1 LLVLSVIIAVVVTK
15 EAVDMSG
22 DTITLSSTSKTGT
35 IFVNNIKVN
44 AKDTIIISDSTMYVP
59 LIAVL
64 EALGS
69 KIVYNSYN
77 TLKNNFENSKK
88 EGVISVSEIT
98 NAIKLLLENS
108 IGLVSVEGEISNYKP
123 HYSRHRYFT
132 LKDDKAQISCTM
144 WKSRNVNFEMAD
156 GQKVVAT
163 GTISVYPPRGNY
175 QLDVISLVPAG
186 VGDLYKAF
194 ELLKQK
200 LQNAGYFDI
209 ARKKIIPEMPMNIG
223 VSTSPTGAAVEDI
236 FSTIKR
242 RFSSANIYFRP
253 TIVQGDSAA
262 PDIVNAI
269 NELQKT
275 PAEVII
281 IGRGGGSIEDLWA
294 YNTELVANAIYNS
307 TVPIISAVGHETDF
321 TIADFVADCRA
332 ATPTAAAELTTPQT
346 SFDIINRCLSYQ
358 NLLNKTI
365 ASTVENYYN
374 LIDDFSEKRTGKQ
387 ILDKIYYHYQLLD
400 SKEEAIRKELNYKL
414 QNNWTLLASL
424 ENQCRAL
431 SPTAPLSR
439 GFALLKHKNNFIK
452 NDESLSQY
460 DKFEIIRDKENVV
473 AKFVRLVENDLFE

>member
-1 LLVLSVIIAVVVTK
+1 
-15 EAVDMSG
+15 M
-22 DTITLSSTSKTGT
+22 KT
-35 IFVNNIKVN
+35 V
-44 AKDTIIISDSTMYVP
+44 
-59 LIAVL
+59 
-64 EALGS
+64 
-69 KIVYNSYN
+69 
-77 TLKNNFENSKK
+77 KK

-108 IGLVSVEGEISNYKP
+108 IGLISVEGEISNYKP
-123 HYSRHRYFT
+123 HYSGHRYFT

-156 GQKVVAT
+156 GQKVIAT

-175 QLDVISLVPAG
+175 QLDVVSLVPAG

-200 LQNAGYFDI
+200 LQSLGYFD
-209 ARKKIIPEMPMNIG
+209 AVHKKLLPEMPMNIG

-242 RFSSANIYFRP
+242 RFPLANIYFRP

-262 PDIVNAI
+262 LDIVNAI

-275 PAEVII
+275 PADADVIDADVMDVII

-294 YNTELVANAIYNS
+294 YNTEIVADAIYNS

-321 TIADFVADCRA
+321 TIADFVADFRA
-332 ATPTAAAELTTPQT
+332 ATPTAAAELATPQT
-346 SFDIINRCLSYQ
+346 SSDLINECLAYQ
-358 NLLNKTI
+358 NLLHKTI
-365 ASTVENYYN
+365 TATVENYYN
-374 LIDDFSEKRTGKQ
+374 MLNDFSEKRTSKQ

-414 QNNWTLLASL
+414 QNNWTLLESL

-431 SPTAPLSR
+431 SPNAPLSR

-452 NDESLSQY
+452 SDESLSQY
-460 DKFEIIRDKENVV
+460 DKFEIIRQNETVIS
-473 AKFVRLVENDLFE
+473 KFVRLVEKDLFE